1 MNTLLKSISYIF
13 HPVFMPLL
21 GVVFYFSK
29 SPKDIPKE
37 IIWAKLVSTSI
48 LTLLLPILLFFL
60 LKNIGRVHS
69 IFLKTTQERVI
80 PLFVNSIIVFLM
92 LRKVFPA
99 FEFIELYG
107 FFMGVLISNLA
118 CLILVLLK
126 FKASIHMIAL
136 GGIFMYFI
144 AVSIHFSKNIN
155 GTLALLSIITG
166 ATATSRLHMGAHN
179 MKELVFGLV
188 LGIIP
193 QIIMINYWLE

>member
-1 MNTLLKSISYIF
+1 MNTILKSISYIF

-29 SPKDIPKE
+29 SPRDIPKE

-48 LTLLLPILLFFL
+48 LTFLLPILLFFL
-60 LKNIGRVHS
+60 LKNIGRVNS
-69 IFLKTTQERVI
+69 IFLKTTQERII
-80 PLFVNSIIVFLM
+80 PLFINGIIVFLM

-99 FEFIELYG
+99 YEFIELYG
-107 FFMGVLISNLA
+107 FFMGVLISNLT

-136 GGIFMYFI
+136 GGIMMYFI
-144 AVSIHFSKNIN
+144 ALSIHFSKNIN

-179 MKELVFGLV
+179 MKELIFGLF

-193 QIIMINYWLE
+193 QLIMVNYWLE

>member
-1 MNTLLKSISYIF
+1 MNTILKSISYIF

-29 SPKDIPKE
+29 SPRDIPKE

-48 LTLLLPILLFFL
+48 LTFLLPILLFFL
-60 LKNIGRVHS
+60 LKNIGRVNS
-69 IFLKTTQERVI
+69 IFLKTTQERII
-80 PLFVNSIIVFLM
+80 PLFINGIIVFLM

-99 FEFIELYG
+99 YEFIELYG

-136 GGIFMYFI
+136 GGIMMYFI
-144 AVSIHFSKNIN
+144 ALSIHFSKNIN

-179 MKELVFGLV
+179 MKELIFGLF

-193 QIIMINYWLE
+193 QLIMVNYWLE